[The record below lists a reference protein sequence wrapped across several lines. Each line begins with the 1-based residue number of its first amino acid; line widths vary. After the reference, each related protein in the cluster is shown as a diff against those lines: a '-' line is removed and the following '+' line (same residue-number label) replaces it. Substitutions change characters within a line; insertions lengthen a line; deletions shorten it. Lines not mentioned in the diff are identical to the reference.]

1 LEKIEDNLENIDEKI
16 SPKEYPLLFSFK
28 YILDFYFGDISLET
42 ILTLSANSE
51 KGFTNQTA
59 IDVAH
64 EVGLYAVYKD
74 ISALNIPKHFLPCI
88 IFDKENKP
96 FILTNK
102 AKEASLKDVS
112 TNETITIDSSKLK
125 EFKKAILIFRDKN
138 KSDLI
143 TNTKAGNWF
152 WQPVKSF
159 WRSYIEIGILTLFI
173 NIFAL
178 AVPLFTMSVYDRVVP
193 NNAIE
198 TLFVLASGVVIILIF
213 DVYFKSVRNH
223 IIENVGKKLGV
234 YLEEELMKRMLT
246 LKSQYDTLLV
256 GSKANLFKELN
267 QIRDFFATKSV
278 LQVIDLP
285 FFFIAIIVIFLISPA
300 VAAVP
305 FTIAILILIFNV
317 IMQIPISNLSKKN
330 VQNTQAKHSYLVETI
345 QGSEIIKLSNATST
359 KLFNWRNIVAVT
371 DSISQKIQS
380 LNVFSMNLSQTVIQF
395 VTMLVI
401 VVGVFE
407 IANKNLTI
415 GGLIAVTI
423 LSSRAMVPVIQTSMM
438 VIRFKEV
445 KESLNNINE
454 FWHLPV
460 ENEKNLEVGVGE
472 LKGDIEFKDVSFY
485 YKDSKYAS
493 IDEFNLTIKAGDR
506 VGIIGQTGAGKST
519 FLRMLTGLE
528 APTKGSIYLD
538 GHEISTMHPVE
549 LRQNIGVMPQEP
561 FLFSGT
567 LKENIELSHPISKER
582 MMQLIK
588 IIGLEELVKKSGQG
602 DGLQVGERGS
612 NLSVGQRHLVA
623 LARAIL
629 NNPPILVLDEP
640 TTGLDV
646 GLEKSLV
653 NHVNKIAQ
661 DKTLIVITHRF
672 AALEMVDRVIVLN
685 NGKIVADGPK
695 DKILNALSQKKIW
708 LWIDYLK
715 NKNGITMYLLFL

>member
-1 LEKIEDNLENIDEKI
+1 MEKIEDNLENIDEKI

-102 AKEASLKDVS
+102 AKEASLLDIS
-112 TNETITIDSSKLK
+112 TNESITIDSSKLK
-125 EFKKAILIFRDKN
+125 EYKKAILIFRDKN

-695 DKILNALSQKKIW
+695 DKILNALSQKKI
-708 LWIDYLK
+708 
-715 NKNGITMYLLFL
+715 

>member
-1 LEKIEDNLENIDEKI
+1 MEKIEDNVEDIDEKI

-74 ISALNIPKHFLPCI
+74 ISAFDIPKHFLPCI

-102 AKEASLKDVS
+102 AKEASLLDIS

-125 EFKKAILIFRDKN
+125 EYKKAILIFRDKN
-138 KSDLI
+138 KSELI
-143 TNTKAGNWF
+143 DSTKTGNWF

-472 LKGDIEFKDVSFY
+472 LKGDIEFKDISFY

-695 DKILNALSQKKIW
+695 DKILNALSKKKI
-708 LWIDYLK
+708 
-715 NKNGITMYLLFL
+715 